1 MNIDTLLRLLE
12 KGRDDALL
20 RFSLA
25 NAYMQASQPADA
37 ATHLRAALTH
47 DPGYSAAWR
56 MLGKA
61 LTDANDSEGAAK
73 AYQQGIAAATAKG
86 DLQAAKEMQVFLRRL
101 TRASEQ

>member
-25 NAYMQASQPADA
+25 NAYMQASQPTDA
-37 ATHLRAALTH
+37 ATHLRAALAH
-47 DPGYSAAWR
+47 DPGYSAAWK

-61 LTDANDSEGAAK
+61 LTDANDTEGAAEI
-73 AYQQGIAAATAKG
+73 YRQGIAAATAKG

-101 TRASEQ
+101 ARTSHQ